1 MNKWLDTISV
11 DELHIGQKQAIDLEG
26 RALLLVR
33 LSDGIYAIDNRC
45 THADAELTDGD
56 IENNEIICPWH
67 GARFCIKTGAVTCPP
82 AFDDLTTYPVRI
94 YEGMIQVQVEVEK

>member
-11 DELHIGQKQAIDLEG
+11 DKLRIGQKQAIDLED

-67 GARFCIKTGAVTCPP
+67 GARFCIKTGAVTYPP

-94 YEGMIQVQVEVEK
+94 HEDMIQVQVEE